1 MKFEPFVGPKHQE
14 WMYDYQTNLRI
25 MQNALTFSFMCVHFI
40 FILIGYHPII
50 YVQLKVNIYKM
61 ILK

>member
-1 MKFEPFVGPKHQE
+1 
-14 WMYDYQTNLRI
+14 

>member
-1 MKFEPFVGPKHQE
+1 MNGFMIIKHTLKILQKLPE
-14 WMYDYQTNLRI
+14 LSVSCLCI
-25 MQNALTFSFMCVHFI
+25 LFL
-40 FILIGYHPII
+40 ILIGYHPII

>member
-1 MKFEPFVGPKHQE
+1 MNGFMIIKH
-14 WMYDYQTNLRI
+14 TLKI
-25 MQNALTFSFMCVHFI
+25 LQNCPNFQFHVCAFYFLFFI
-40 FILIGYHPII
+40 GHHPII